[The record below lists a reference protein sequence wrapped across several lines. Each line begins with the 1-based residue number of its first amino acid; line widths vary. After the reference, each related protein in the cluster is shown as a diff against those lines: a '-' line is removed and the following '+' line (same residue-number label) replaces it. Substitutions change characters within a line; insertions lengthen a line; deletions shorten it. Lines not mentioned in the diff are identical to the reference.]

1 MGKIV
6 TGSCRRS
13 CISQNRDYHG
23 YTYIVM
29 SPKPAFETLVELHS
43 GELFGYLWRVLGD
56 EAEARDCLQDT
67 FLRAL
72 RAYGR
77 LRNFEH
83 LRAWLYKIAT
93 NTARTQ
99 AAGNNRHARQT
110 VALLEPVP
118 SGEIAVDVQVAERA
132 NLAAVR
138 QAVLALPERQ
148 RAALLLR
155 KYQEL
160 EYAEIAAALDCS
172 ETAARANVYQALK
185 KLRALFQEED

>member
-1 MGKIV
+1 M
-6 TGSCRRS
+6 T
-13 CISQNRDYHG
+13 
-23 YTYIVM
+23 T
-29 SPKPAFETLVELHS
+29 KPAFETLVELHS
-43 GELFGYLWRVLGD
+43 GELFGYLWRLLGH
-56 EAEARDCLQDT
+56 EAEARDCLQET
-67 FLRAL
+67 FLRAF

-99 AAGNNRHARQT
+99 LARNHRRQRLT
-110 VALLEPVP
+110 VGPLEALP
-118 SGEIAVDVQVAERA
+118 SGERAVDVQVAERTQ
-132 NLAAVR
+132 LAAVKR
-138 QAVLALPERQ
+138 AVQALPERQ

-160 EYAEIAAALDCS
+160 EYAEIAATLGCS

-185 KLRALFQEED
+185 KLRALFQDED

>member
-1 MGKIV
+1 MTK
-6 TGSCRRS
+6 
-13 CISQNRDYHG
+13 
-23 YTYIVM
+23 
-29 SPKPAFETLVELHS
+29 KPAFETLVELHS
-43 GELFGYLWRVLGD
+43 GELFGYLWRLMGD
-56 EAEARDCLQDT
+56 EADAGDCLQDT
-67 FLRAL
+67 YLRAF

-77 LRNFEH
+77 LQDFRH

-99 AAGNNRHARQT
+99 LVRNRRRERRSIVLQ
-110 VALLEPVP
+110 EPIA
-118 SGEIAVDVQVAERA
+118 SGERAVDLQVAERTQ
-132 NLAAVR
+132 LAAVR
-138 QAVLALPERQ
+138 QAVQALPERQ

-185 KLRALFQEED
+185 KLRTIFQDEE